1 MRINL
6 SCPFA
11 EKDQAKAL
19 GAKWDA
25 AKRVWY
31 IVDVENLTP
40 FMRWMPSSKPREQ
53 PVRPVK
59 LTEAMER
66 EVEEKLRKMFAEHMR
81 KHGTKPHKPAK
92 DRHATVTTGTYK
104 PICNCTTP
112 PWEDCEHTEELASR
126 SMSEML
132 A

>member
-40 FMRWMPSSKPREQ
+40 FMRWMPSSKPREGVVSEFGSQ
-53 PVRPVK
+53 STLSRLQRP
-59 LTEAMER
+59 
-66 EVEEKLRKMFAEHMR
+66 
-81 KHGTKPHKPAK
+81 
-92 DRHATVTTGTYK
+92 
-104 PICNCTTP
+104 
-112 PWEDCEHTEELASR
+112 
-126 SMSEML
+126 
-132 A
+132 